1 MVTPNKATEITKR
14 IKAMQEKKQNELD
27 LVSAKQKK
35 AEDDLRTIRQTI
47 KKAAG
52 ALDIDAYEAAK
63 KDLNK
68 TMLTVE
74 MCKDKSVELQK
85 QEYISEAESDAVID
99 ELLGYEEKLEKEFL
113 EAIAE
118 PLQELRDLLKDY
130 KAAVREAEN
139 VIVKWCSEIR
149 ANYRS
154 TNSIYTR
161 KAQKSDRAVPVRFV
175 PFEGCGEAIRLEH
188 YFDKEKK
195 MSKE

>member
-1 MVTPNKATEITKR
+1 MTTPNKATEITKR
-14 IKAMQEKKQNELD
+14 IEAMQEKKQNELNT
-27 LVSAKQKK
+27 VRAKQEK
-35 AEDDLRTIRQTI
+35 AEEDLRTIRQTI

-99 ELLGYEEKLEKEFL
+99 ELLGYEEKLENEFL
-113 EAIAE
+113 EAITV

-139 VIVKWCSEIR
+139 VIVRWCTEIHS
-149 ANYRS
+149 NYRS
-154 TNSIYTR
+154 ISSTYKMRGS
-161 KAQKSDRAVPVRFV
+161 QKRDHAAPVRYV
-175 PFEGCGEAIRLEH
+175 PFDGCGKAIRLEH
-188 YFDKEKK
+188 YFDKENKLAD
-195 MSKE
+195 

>member
-1 MVTPNKATEITKR
+1 MTTTNKATEITKR
-14 IKAMQEKKQNELD
+14 IEAMQEKKQNELD
-27 LVSAKQKK
+27 QVSAKQRK
-35 AEDDLRTIRQTI
+35 AEEDLRAIRQTI

-74 MCKDKSVELQK
+74 MCKDKSTELQR

-118 PLQELRDLLKDY
+118 PLHELRDLLKDY
-130 KAAVREAEN
+130 KASVREAEN
-139 VIVKWCSEIR
+139 VIIRWCSEIR
-149 ANYRS
+149 TNYRS

-161 KAQKSDRAVPVRFV
+161 KTKKSDHAVPVRFV
-175 PFEGCGEAIRLEH
+175 PFEGCSEAVRL
-188 YFDKEKK
+188 DKYL
-195 MSKE
+195 SKEDLL